1 MAVIVIRDLSE
12 NVDLDR
18 EAMSAIMGGARA
30 AGSPRWQSFRHA
42 HVTRLIQYPR
52 GVPGKGLP
60 ADASIAGQERVA
72 GVPPRE

>member
-30 AGSPRWQSFRHA
+30 AGSPRLQSIRHG
-42 HVTRLIQYPR
+42 HVTRLIQYPQ
-52 GVPGKGLP
+52 GFPGKP
-60 ADASIAGQERVA
+60 SVAGQERA
-72 GVPPRE
+72 GGVLSRE